1 MKYFFTFFWTF
12 VLVQM
17 TTYVT
22 SSMAGDAFNFG
33 VGTIMAAIAT
43 VFIFIVTSILPSE
56 PVEKH

>member
-33 VGTIMAAIAT
+33 VGTIMAVIAT